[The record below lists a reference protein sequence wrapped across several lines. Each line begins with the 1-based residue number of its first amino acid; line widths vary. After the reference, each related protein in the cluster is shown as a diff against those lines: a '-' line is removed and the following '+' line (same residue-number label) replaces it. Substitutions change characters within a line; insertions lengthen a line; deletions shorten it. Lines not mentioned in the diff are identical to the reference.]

1 MKKIILVLVVA
12 LSLFSCKQEQTP
24 VGNNFL
30 FVKTQPINESELSK
44 IPNKFLGNYTNSDST
59 KLSFTENAIFKETT
73 DKFRFHKRDLDSLK
87 KDFDVIK
94 GKYILKNSKEVFETK
109 TIGDSIELYN
119 KKTDTIFKFTS
130 SWCNTIVSRI

>member
-1 MKKIILVLVVA
+1 MKKIILVLVVV
-12 LSLFSCKQEQTP
+12 LSLVSCKQEQTP

-94 GKYILKNSKEVFETK
+94 GNGPCNAKRLKARVDADKEGAWVREAAAAYAMKQSKEKQVA
-109 TIGDSIELYN
+109 
-119 KKTDTIFKFTS
+119 
-130 SWCNTIVSRI
+130 